1 MNDHRVANLTTEQLA
16 DKKARVLLIPLGST
30 EQHGPHL
37 PLQTDSI
44 IAAAWCDRLAAG
56 KPDVLVAPTLPYGS
70 AGEHQDFAGTLSIGA
85 EALHQVLVQLARSAA
100 NDFKRVVFVS
110 GHGGNASVLSAVVN
124 QLRDEGHDVAGLV
137 PVLPGG
143 DAHAGQSETSI
154 MLSIDPLSVR
164 TDQVQPGNLRPLSEI
179 IGQLRDDGMKTVTAN
194 GVLGDPTKASASEGE
209 SLMDFLALVSIS
221 DDGHC

>member
-1 MNDHRVANLTTEQLA
+1 MANKTTTELA
-16 DKKARVLLIPLGST
+16 QHPPRVLLIPLGST

-44 IAAAWCDRLAAG
+44 IAAAWCDRLAASR
-56 KPDVLVAPTLPYGS
+56 PDVLVAPTLPYGS

-100 NDFKRVVFVS
+100 TDFKRVVFVS
-110 GHGGNASVLSAVVN
+110 GHGGNASVLCAVVS

-137 PVLPGG
+137 PVFPGG
-143 DAHAGQSETSI
+143 DAHAGRSETSI
-154 MLSIDPLSVR
+154 MLAIAPMSVR
-164 TDQVQPGNLRPLSEI
+164 TDQVQPGDLRPLSETI
-179 IGQLRDDGMKTVTAN
+179 DQLREGGMKMVTAN
-194 GVLGDPTKASASEGE
+194 GVLGDPTKASASEGA